1 MFSRY
6 IINKA
11 IEGFNQMMDYQQ
23 SKDGQ
28 FELNIEIEKSNDG
41 CWTLFNTYTETC
53 NFRCNQ
59 SCIYY
64 WKKSKDGQNPATQ
77 TNMLNT
83 FEHLYKNYWL

>member
-1 MFSRY
+1 LFSRY

-41 CWTLFNTYTETC
+41 C
-53 NFRCNQ
+53 
-59 SCIYY
+59 
-64 WKKSKDGQNPATQ
+64 
-77 TNMLNT
+77 
-83 FEHLYKNYWL
+83 